1 MRPFDQ
7 SYVDDI
13 VRRLGSLSADATP
26 AWGRMTPRQL
36 YAHLTTATR
45 YALGKEP
52 ETPNEGGFF
61 GRWIAGTLIL
71 NGFMNIPKN
80 QQAPKMYDRQPPE
93 SDIDTLRGE
102 LQELLD
108 RINDGTFRPI
118 PHPYFGD
125 FGVDGWKKLTVVHA
139 EHHARQFRV

>member
-13 VRRLGSLSADATP
+13 VRRLGSLPADAKP

-36 YAHLTTATR
+36 YAHLTTAVR

-61 GRWIAGTLIL
+61 GRWIAGPLIL
-71 NGFMNIPKN
+71 NGIIKIPKN
-80 QQAPKMYDRQPPE
+80 QKAPKMYDRQPPE
-93 SDIDTLRGE
+93 ADIESLRAE
-102 LQELLD
+102 LQEVLD
-108 RINDGTFRPI
+108 RINAGTLRPI
-118 PHPYFGD
+118 PHPFFGD
-125 FGVDGWKKLTVVHA
+125 FGVSGWTKLSVIHA
-139 EHHARQFRV
+139 EHHARQFGV